1 MCGLSSF
8 SLPSVRIAIRFLTTF
23 LPFFLFFLNW
33 TIHAQKQPCV
43 CILPFTHSSI
53 HTNQPSIH
61 LLLTQV
67 DGPPLLERRLVRGN
81 AHRQAFEEARA
92 KVMNTSGGAGGE
104 GGDEKAAASALD
116 ALLRLAVRIRR
127 KKEFNKKK

>member
-1 MCGLSSF
+1 MHRSNRVYASFLS
-8 SLPSVRIAIRFLTTF
+8 P
-23 LPFFLFFLNW
+23 
-33 TIHAQKQPCV
+33 IHLSTP
-43 CILPFTHSSI
+43 
-53 HTNQPSIH
+53 TNHPSIH

-67 DGPPLLERRLVRGN
+67 NGPPLLERRLVRGN